1 MLSPEL
7 KEQTTGLWKR
17 DELPKGLRWLEH
29 LSPLHYRLCLV
40 ELKDAVSEACLT
52 DDWSRVAE
60 LVEDWEA
67 TAAIDALPAT
77 QRPRLIHVGD
87 RESDITDVLR
97 QIAGSPDGMVIRN
110 QYAYSHLSA
119 IPLPEFLSL
128 ICVVPARIPAHS
140 HLRSILP
147 ARSRSAVR

>member
-17 DELPKGLRWLEH
+17 DELPKELRWLEH

-67 TAAIDALPAT
+67 TAAIDASPELAKA
-77 QRPRLIHVGD
+77 LLS
-87 RESDITDVLR
+87 EDVEYEDL
-97 QIAGSPDGMVIRN
+97 D
-110 QYAYSHLSA
+110 LSE
-119 IPLPEFLSL
+119 LKN
-128 ICVVPARIPAHS
+128 
-140 HLRSILP
+140 
-147 ARSRSAVR
+147 